1 MDRTRRSRT
10 ARTRR
15 PANTGWTEAY
25 LRAQMKENK
34 LNLSG
39 KSLNE
44 IPPAVF
50 RIEELEI
57 LDVSDNPLGSI
68 PADIASL
75 ANLKEMRVAGCPIT
89 EISGTIS
96 GCKYLSII
104 DFSRNPSIATVTL
117 PATMQQLRYLEYV
130 VLCKCN
136 LRSLPGN
143 LTVLATVETLDL
155 STNALTTLPD
165 NISGMRQLK
174 ILFLNNNAFE
184 RIPESI
190 KSLGCLEILEMK
202 KNKLK
207 NRHRDLQLNVPR
219 KLKILDME
227 DNSSLCFLPAGI
239 EKLEHIEK
247 LNLSY
252 CGIETLPD
260 SIGESSSLKEIHLA
274 GNKLRKLP
282 DGLGRLLNLE
292 TLDLEGNRRL
302 YGLPP
307 ALHRLRKLKDKKI
320 GTKTGL
326 VLNDTPALQL
336 PNRTIVK
343 EGVVSVRT
351 ELLAEDCFNKVAVTI
366 ATEVVDDTIIEILS
380 DDIVTIV
387 DESMAEHLMLYMTDD
402 AIAEEECAED
412 VWKSIFED
420 ANMSLVT
427 EISDETV
434 GEETAVL
441 DAKACPVM
449 EELLEEIIKATLKS
463 IALEEEEEL
472 RLGPTVP
479 EEYGKL
485 FSYEISTD
493 TSTVQSLDLPAGCNL
508 SIPPGATE
516 EDTSVITVVLNPHG
530 YDGTL
535 DLEDTELLVSDIIEM
550 RPSGMT
556 FSEPVKLKIPHSLP
570 KFDCEREYIVM
581 TSEDDGGTWLALET
595 LSEEENGQRF
605 VTVEVTHFSSFAV
618 VARPLKH
625 GFRVR
630 KGESSPL
637 TSSEQT
643 GIEIN
648 LPEDCI
654 PEEQEISFTVTP
666 VDRDTLACAGMEDA
680 VDNMSHILNFFKGSD
695 LLLNR
700 PATVVLPLSPGEED
714 SQVRVLSCDENGDW
728 EDVTSKVEN
737 VVLQGSKVAFQ
748 TDRLSSGFVV
758 LRCRD
763 GTDVSGIVNLVTRNV
778 RARRVRTVIF
788 KKWKEPR
795 EDGVMTAR
803 MECVLEESVDDRIS
817 RTQTED
823 KYELQEGTPTP
834 PVAMLENETVCA
846 IFHGNIRP
854 DVEEVNGMY
863 GVNFKFYCERTRRLE
878 FDVKV
883 LDLGEDLF
891 SMVELY
897 PGPRE
902 NYHTMSAW
910 EMAEPATPLAVAGIT
925 TPRNQDVSIQ
935 PPEDSGRENESGESE
950 ESGREQ
956 NGEESEESGA
966 VGGNG
971 FNEQLNSNYPSVTV
985 DSRLPIIDYEQ
996 LDFPGTSLIG
1006 QGAFGSV
1013 KKAFYRRWRQEVA
1026 VKSLTLEIYGTSEQ
1040 ELLYSE
1046 ARKLNVGSRSD
1057 YVIRLLGICLQPQFA
1072 IVMPFMENGSLTDLL
1087 QNIDV
1092 PWALRYRM
1100 ARETAMGMTFLHS
1113 QDPQIIHCDLKA
1125 ENVLLDGDFH
1135 VKISDFGLSK
1145 WKMQSRIVTEKSPM
1159 GGTPTHVP
1167 PEFFD
1172 TDAGPTDKADV
1183 YSFGVLLWEIATRRR
1198 PYRDAQ
1204 GRLNISTPLSCYVT
1218 GGGRPDM
1225 SLVPTDVPGVDTVNQ
1240 LMQACWS
1247 QSPDDRPSFQECVDQ
1262 LRDVN
1267 DLSSDEDVLEAI
1279 INVRREKKAVK

>member
-1 MDRTRRSRT
+1 MDRTRRPKPPRT
-10 ARTRR
+10 QTHRTTQEH
-15 PANTGWTEAY
+15 TGWTEAY
-25 LRAQMKENK
+25 LRVQMNEKE
-34 LNLSG
+34 LDLSG

-50 RIEELEI
+50 RIKELEI

-75 ANLKEMRVAGCPIT
+75 PNLKEMRVAGCPIT

-96 GCKYLSII
+96 QCKYLSRM
-104 DFSRNPSIATVTL
+104 DFSRNPSIAAVTL
-117 PATMQQLRYLEYV
+117 PTTMEQLRYLEHV

-136 LRSLPGN
+136 LKSLPGN
-143 LTVLATVETLDL
+143 LTVLDKVKTLDL
-155 STNALTTLPD
+155 STNGLTTLPD
-165 NISGMRQLK
+165 DMSGMRQLK
-174 ILFLNNNAFE
+174 ILVLNNNAFE
-184 RIPESI
+184 RIPGSI

-202 KNKLK
+202 NNKLK
-207 NRHRDLQLNVPR
+207 NRQRDLQLNVPR

-227 DNSSLCFLPAGI
+227 DNSSLCFLPGGL

-260 SIGESSSLKEIHLA
+260 SFGQSSALTEIHLA
-274 GNKLRKLP
+274 GNKLRTLP
-282 DGLGRLLNLE
+282 DSFGQLLNLE

-302 YGLPP
+302 FGLPP
-307 ALHRLRKLKDKKI
+307 TLHRLRKLKDKKI
-320 GTKTGL
+320 GTKAGL
-326 VLNDTPALQL
+326 VLNDTPRLEL
-336 PNRTIVK
+336 PNHKIVR
-343 EGVVSVRT
+343 EGVASVRT
-351 ELLAEDCFNKVAVTI
+351 ELLAEDCFNKVTTTI
-366 ATEVVDDTIIEILS
+366 ATEIIDDAINDVLS
-380 DDIVTIV
+380 DDIIG
-387 DESMAEHLMLYMTDD
+387 
-402 AIAEEECAED
+402 
-412 VWKSIFED
+412 
-420 ANMSLVT
+420 SLWVMWER
-427 EISDETV
+427 EII
-434 GEETAVL
+434 L
-441 DAKACPVM
+441 DAKARLVM
-449 EELLEEIIKATLKS
+449 EELVEEVVQATTKAIVLEQEA
-463 IALEEEEEL
+463 EW
-472 RLGPTVP
+472 RLGQTFPD
-479 EEYGKL
+479 EYDKA
-485 FSYEISTD
+485 FSYEVSTD
-493 TSTVQSLDLPAGCNL
+493 TSIVQSLDLPAGCNL

-535 DLEDTELLVSDIIEM
+535 ELDDTQLLVSDIIEM

-556 FSEPVKLKIPHSLP
+556 FSKPVKLKIPHSLP
-570 KFDCEREYIVM
+570 KFDCEREYIVL
-581 TSEDDGGTWLALET
+581 TSEDDGGTWTALET
-595 LSEEENGQRF
+595 RSEQEQGQRF

-618 VARPLKH
+618 VASPLEH
-625 GFRVR
+625 FHRVR
-630 KGESSPL
+630 AGEASTL
-637 TSSEQT
+637 TSSDLT

-654 PEEQEISFTVTP
+654 LEEEEISFTVTP
-666 VDRDTLACAGMEDA
+666 VDRDTLSCAGIVDS
-680 VDNMSHILNFFKGSD
+680 VDNMSHIVNFFKGSN

-714 SQVRVLSCDENGDW
+714 SRVRVLSCNENGEW
-728 EDVTSKVEN
+728 EDVTSKVGD

-803 MECVLEESVDDRIS
+803 MECVLEESVDDRIC
-817 RTQTED
+817 RTITED
-823 KYELQEGTPTP
+823 KYELQVGTPTP
-834 PVAMLENETVCA
+834 PVAMMENETVCA

-854 DVEEVNGMY
+854 ADVEMVNGMY
-863 GVNFKFYCERTRRLE
+863 GVNFRFYCERTRRLE

-883 LDLGEDLF
+883 LDLGEDSF

-897 PGPRE
+897 PGRRE

-910 EMAEPATPLAVAGIT
+910 EMAEPATPLAIAEIT
-925 TPRNQDVSIQ
+925 APRNQEVSVQ
-935 PPEDSGRENESGESE
+935 RSGESGRGNTCWESGESGRQY
-950 ESGREQ
+950 SGQ
-956 NGEESEESGA
+956 QSEASA
-966 VGGNG
+966 VGGYE
-971 FNEQLNSNYPSVTV
+971 FDDQLNSNYPSVTV

-1006 QGAFGSV
+1006 QGGFGSV
-1013 KKAFYRRWRQEVA
+1013 KKAFHRSWRQEVA

-1040 ELLYSE
+1040 DLLYSE

-1072 IVMPFMENGSLTDLL
+1072 IVMPFMENGSLTELL

-1092 PWALRYRM
+1092 PWALRWRM

-1125 ENVLLDGDFH
+1125 ENVLLDRDFH

-1145 WKMQSRIVTEKSPM
+1145 WKMQSRIVTETSPM

-1172 TDAGPTDKADV
+1172 TDAGPTDKTDV
-1183 YSFGVLLWEIATRRR
+1183 YSFGVLLWEIVTRRR
-1198 PYRDAQ
+1198 PYRDIQ

-1247 QSPDDRPSFQECVDQ
+1247 QSPDDRPSFQECVDK

-1279 INVRREKKAVK
+1279 ISVRRAKKAARR